1 MNYQATKRS
10 EATLNDDCKVKGA
23 NVESLRSDLYDSD
36 YMNFLTRQ
44 KCRDSKNTSDSPGI
58 PGEHGRA
65 GGKNRKTMSVF
76 RALKLFCMLL

>member
-1 MNYQATKRS
+1 
-10 EATLNDDCKVKGA
+10 
-23 NVESLRSDLYDSD
+23 
-36 YMNFLTRQ
+36 MNFLTRQ
-44 KCRDSKNTSDSPGI
+44 KCRDSRNTSDSPGI